1 MATAV
6 YSLMTAGRKA
16 DEMIHGHRRPHHNK
30 TEEMGRQGP
39 QYVTKEQFE
48 LYDTLKAL
56 AAIMFVMHAIIM
68 SIGKCGKWMVW
79 MNRSQAT

>member
-1 MATAV
+1 M
-6 YSLMTAGRKA
+6 
-16 DEMIHGHRRPHHNK
+16 
-30 TEEMGRQGP
+30 
-39 QYVTKEQFE
+39 TKEQFE

-56 AAIMFVMHAIIM
+56 AAIMFVIHAIIM